1 MNTERYNRQILL
13 PELGEEGQTKIR
25 NARVLLVGVGGLGSP
40 IALYLTG
47 AGVGCLGLVD
57 DDVVSISNLHRQVLY
72 NEQEV
77 GQSKAICAS
86 RRLQML
92 NSEVKIET
100 YPFRLTEEN
109 AREIIG
115 QYDVVVDGCDNFKT
129 RFLLNDTCQALGIPY
144 VYGGICGWEG
154 QVSIFCHP
162 SSHTTYRTLFPD
174 EAATLSMPHPGKQV
188 IGMTPGIIGSTE
200 ATEVIKLIANVGE
213 PLIDKIWAIDLRT
226 LQTHLIN
233 L

>member
-115 QYDVVVDGCDNFKT
+115 QYDVVVDGCDKKN
-129 RFLLNDTCQALGIPY
+129 NIPY